1 MKTKPTEETSKY
13 QALPDVFFNTDKKEL
28 KMFIVYYTM
37 SKTLDFID
45 TVYFKARNAYFDA
58 KLAIRNTWS
67 LLSNGFKV
75 SDVWDVHFWF
85 CTITPKIIRQLAKQG
100 NGYPIM
106 FSDEMLA
113 TLHDLIPDVVTE
125 DLITND
131 YAITLNDWLNI
142 LYKLADLLQNSN
154 SATCTYENNAAS
166 DSAYSARQD
175 VIEQKCEANYIV
187 AMKLFTL
194 LLPHL
199 WD

>member
-1 MKTKPTEETSKY
+1 
-13 QALPDVFFNTDKKEL
+13 
-28 KMFIVYYTM
+28 M

-58 KLAIRNTWS
+58 KLAIRNSWS

-125 DLITND
+125 DFITND
-131 YAITLNDWLNI
+131 YEVTLNDWLNI

-154 SATCTYENNAAS
+154 CDTCTYENNAAS
-166 DSAYSARQD
+166 DVNTSLAYDKQWMTCFFSRDSAYSARQD